1 MKKYLPAVIA
11 FQIMYLYFNLQ
22 ICYPYLM
29 PMGTFAKLKTQLKKK
44 KTSIMQTDLE
54 KGENIGEYC
63 LCLY

>member
-44 KTSIMQTDLE
+44 KKD
-54 KGENIGEYC
+54 KHHAN
-63 LCLY
+63 